1 MKISVD
7 FTRLNEAR
15 FALRAAEI
23 AARLQRRDAASPFM
37 TTPSEVTDGR
47 RELGVAAGGVRQA
60 DE

>member
-1 MKISVD
+1 MKLGVD

-15 FALRAAEI
+15 FAVRAAEI
-23 AARLQRRDAASPFM
+23 AARRQRRDAAGRR
-37 TTPSEVTDGR
+37 TTRVEVADGK